1 VLKRS
6 LWTLTLL
13 SMIAATATPAR
24 AQTQSP
30 PPAAVTG
37 AGERSTPV
45 TAGTATVAGGDHV
58 PSLGE
63 IVTGT
68 FANFKRLP
76 SVSNIE
82 WLAVGGVAAAAA
94 HRADAN
100 VTRVLAGS
108 DDLHEPF
115 EAGAILGGTPFELSA
130 AFATYGLGRTFGKAR
145 IARVGAD
152 LVQAQ
157 VMAEALTLGLKEA
170 ARRARPSGSGFSFP
184 SGHTTV
190 TFASATV
197 LQRHFGWR
205 IGLPAYAVA
214 SYVATSRVQQ
224 RRHYLSDVAFGA
236 ALGTIAGRTVNVSP
250 RHALAIGPMAAP
262 GGGGVSFNWIRR

>member
-1 VLKRS
+1 MLTRS

-13 SMIAATATPAR
+13 SMIATAAPPAH
-24 AQTQSP
+24 AQTP
-30 PPAAVTG
+30 PLPSVAGTDETSTHAPAA
-37 AGERSTPV
+37 A
-45 TAGTATVAGGDHV
+45 GDHV
-58 PSLGE
+58 PSVSEL
-63 IVTGT
+63 VTGT
-68 FANFKRLP
+68 FTNFKRLP
-76 SVSNIE
+76 SMSNIA
-82 WLAVGGVAAAAA
+82 WLTAGGVAAAAA
-94 HRADAN
+94 HRADAD

-108 DDLHEPF
+108 AGLQEPF
-115 EAGAILGGTPFELSA
+115 KAGAALGGTPLELGA
-130 AFATYGLGRTFGKAR
+130 AFATYGLGRKFGNAR
-145 IARVGAD
+145 VARVGAD

-157 VMAEALTLGLKEA
+157 VMAEVLTFGVKQA
-170 ARRARPSGSGFSFP
+170 ARRARPAGSGYSFP

-236 ALGTIAGRTVNVSP
+236 ALGSVAGRTVVVGR
-250 RHALAIGPMAAP
+250 RHAIEIGPMAAP
-262 GGGGVSFNWIRR
+262 GGAGLSFNWIRR